1 MAKEQD
7 SGGKGCA
14 DNHHQNPEHPAG
26 GNFPSAGFGEQPPQS
41 LFQKGDQFPDPHH
54 RVGDAVGIPHQQ
66 IDAKTNQKG
75 KQRPFHARSPPEC
88 MVKR

>member
-7 SGGKGCA
+7 SGRKGCA
-14 DNHHQNPEHPAG
+14 DHCHQYPKHSARG
-26 GNFPSAGFGEQPPQS
+26 DFPSVGFGEHSPQS
-41 LFQKGDQFPDPHH
+41 LFQKGDQFPDSHY

-75 KQRPFHARSPPEC
+75 I
-88 MVKR
+88 